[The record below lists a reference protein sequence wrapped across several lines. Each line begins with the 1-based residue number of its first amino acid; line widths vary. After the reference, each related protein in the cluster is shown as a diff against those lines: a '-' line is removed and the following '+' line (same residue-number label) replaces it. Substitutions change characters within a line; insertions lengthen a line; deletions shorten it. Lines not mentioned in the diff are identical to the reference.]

1 MTQNHE
7 FRIAT
12 KDEAKEVLKELVP
25 KPAIGSNP
33 EGAAIRPA
41 EPGQAT
47 EIEARLALHG
57 LKAASID
64 ITGNIKSQDS

>member
-1 MTQNHE
+1 MTYNPK

-12 KDEAKEVLKELVP
+12 KDEAKEALKELVP
-25 KPAIGSNP
+25 KPAIGNTP

-64 ITGNIKSQDS
+64 ITGNVKPQDS